1 VPYPLLTKE
10 VPVYHMIAA
19 FFAML
24 FSFGHAQ
31 TLHQSQLALNSD
43 NHPFIQTS
51 APTRQEVNY
60 QQFET
65 VTRYAE
71 DSCVSCRQ
79 MNVDYDAR

>member
-1 VPYPLLTKE
+1 MHSLF
-10 VPVYHMIAA
+10 AA

-31 TLHQSQLALNSD
+31 TVRHSELAQASD
-43 NHPFIQTS
+43 HHPFVQAA
-51 APTRQEVNY
+51 APTREELNY
-60 QQFET
+60 QQFQT